1 MARRYPR
8 EVHEFIAAN
17 VVGRTT
23 RELVSLVNARFNL
36 DFTESAMKSYKT
48 NHHLKSGTPGGLP
61 AGHASDVF
69 PQAIADYI
77 RENYKGV
84 GNTEMARRLNEIFG
98 TSYSVKQINSFYKN
112 HKLNSGLDGR
122 FEKGHIP
129 ANKGKKG
136 VCAPGC
142 ERTQFRKG
150 NLPATTKPVGY
161 ERINRDGYVEVKVK
175 MRPRVF

>member
-48 NHHLKSGTPGGLP
+48 NHHLKSGTLGGLP

-69 PQAIADYI
+69 PQAIAGYI
-77 RENYKGV
+77 R
-84 GNTEMARRLNEIFG
+84 
-98 TSYSVKQINSFYKN
+98 
-112 HKLNSGLDGR
+112 
-122 FEKGHIP
+122 
-129 ANKGKKG
+129 AN
-136 VCAPGC
+136 
-142 ERTQFRKG
+142 
-150 NLPATTKPVGY
+150 
-161 ERINRDGYVEVKVK
+161 
-175 MRPRVF
+175 